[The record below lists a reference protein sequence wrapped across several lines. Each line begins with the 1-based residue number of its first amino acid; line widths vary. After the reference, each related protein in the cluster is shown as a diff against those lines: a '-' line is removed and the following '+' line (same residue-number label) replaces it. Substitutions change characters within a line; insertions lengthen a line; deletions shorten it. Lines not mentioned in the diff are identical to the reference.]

1 VKEKDLKSAFKK
13 FTGYHQEKV
22 DKKNGHILE
31 VDQNNIIH
39 NSAYEL
45 VKRIYE
51 MAGHKRLKDHCAERV
66 AVLKPLK

>member
-39 NSAYEL
+39 NSAY
-45 VKRIYE
+45 
-51 MAGHKRLKDHCAERV
+51 
-66 AVLKPLK
+66 